1 MGAEAVE
8 TRIDVPG
15 AGGGVSA
22 LWLRP
27 EAARAALVLAHGAGA
42 GMRHAFM
49 EAIADALDAR
59 GIATLRFQF
68 PYMESGSRRPDR
80 PALATAAVRAAVQA
94 TAGLAPDLALF
105 AGGKSFG
112 GRMTST
118 AEADTPLG
126 VRGIALLGFPL
137 HTAKK
142 PGTARAA
149 HLQDVGVPMLF
160 LQGTRDG
167 LADLELLRPLC
178 EKLAP
183 RAVLHVVE
191 GGDHSFHVLKRS
203 GRSDEEVIE
212 ELADAI
218 SSWIDSGPHFGPHF
232 GPPFGPDGGSD
243 T

>member
-8 TRIDVPG
+8 TRIDMPG
-15 AGGGVSA
+15 AKGGVSG

-27 EAARAALVLAHGAGA
+27 EAARATLVLAHGAGA

-49 EAIADALDAR
+49 QAIADALGAR

-80 PALATAAVRAAVQA
+80 PALAMAAVRAAVQSA
-94 TAGLAPDLALF
+94 AGLAPDLALF
-105 AGGKSFG
+105 AGGRSFG

-118 AEADTPLG
+118 AEAEAPLG
-126 VRGIALLGFPL
+126 VRGIAFLGFPL
-137 HTAKK
+137 HPAKK
-142 PGTARAA
+142 PGTGRAA
-149 HLQDVGVPMLF
+149 HLEGVGVPMLF

-167 LADLELLRPLC
+167 LADLELLRPVC

-183 RAVLHVVE
+183 RALLHVVE

-203 GRSDEEVIE
+203 GRSDEEVLE
-212 ELADAI
+212 ELADAV
-218 SSWIDSGPHFGPHF
+218 SSWIDSTRHSGHGRE
-232 GPPFGPDGGSD
+232 SD